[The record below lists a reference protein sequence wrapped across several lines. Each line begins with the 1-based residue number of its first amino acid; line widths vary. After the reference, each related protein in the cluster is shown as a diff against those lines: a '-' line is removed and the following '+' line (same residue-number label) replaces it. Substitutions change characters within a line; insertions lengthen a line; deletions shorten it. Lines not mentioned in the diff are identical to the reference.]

1 MGPFDSQK
9 TIPGI
14 RFDERIPR
22 VGPPSARR
30 GRASARPTRNA
41 LYRSELTFERPHR
54 HFLAIWLGNQKEPI
68 PKLLRHESM
77 SWSRDRL
84 SGRQINPLQNTGS
97 AMRKELLRDL
107 AQTFRKFRIVG
118 RISRFAWSLSPK
130 ASSMPPGRN
139 LAASGRPTRGPLAL
153 KVWNR
158 TTPHP
163 HAERIRTHPIQSLT
177 QQSHQWPGSNQQ
189 LKRHAPLQH
198 PCGCRGRGFARTD
211 RAISA
216 DGPACGRAPCVDA
229 TR

>member
-1 MGPFDSQK
+1 MGPFDRQR

-30 GRASARPTRNA
+30 GGASARPTRNA
-41 LYRSELTFERPHR
+41 LYRFELTFERPHR
-54 HFLAIWLGNQKEPI
+54 HFLAIWLGSQKEPI
-68 PKLLRHESM
+68 PKLLRHDSLL
-77 SWSRDRL
+77 SSRDRL
-84 SGRQINPLQNTGS
+84 SGRRSNPLQNTGS
-97 AMRKELLRDL
+97 AMREERLRNP
-107 AQTFRKFRIVG
+107 AQTFRKPRIVG
-118 RISRFAWSLSPK
+118 RISRLAWSFSPK

-158 TTPHP
+158 TTPRP